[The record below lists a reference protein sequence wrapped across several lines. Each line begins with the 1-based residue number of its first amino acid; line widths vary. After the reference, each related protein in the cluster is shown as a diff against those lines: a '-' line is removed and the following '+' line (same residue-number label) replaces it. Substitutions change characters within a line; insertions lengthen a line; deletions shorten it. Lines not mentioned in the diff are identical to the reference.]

1 MPKLK
6 TSHWTEYLDEKWT
19 SGAMYRAV
27 PTLPVWSKAAR
38 FAGWRRFGV
47 KEGVFFGLIR
57 VDFFGENADG

>member
-1 MPKLK
+1 
-6 TSHWTEYLDEKWT
+6 
-19 SGAMYRAV
+19 MYRAV